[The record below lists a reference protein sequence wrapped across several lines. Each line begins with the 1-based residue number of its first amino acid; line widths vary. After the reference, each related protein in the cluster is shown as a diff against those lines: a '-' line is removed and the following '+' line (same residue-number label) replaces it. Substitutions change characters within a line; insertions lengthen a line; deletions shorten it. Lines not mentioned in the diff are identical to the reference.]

1 MKYTGS
7 DPFSDENGVLL
18 NKKGIKNQDELDRV
32 EHTASYIKALELDNN
47 PIKGRFDLAHLKAI
61 HKHLF
66 SDIYPWAGKVRDGY
80 LQKGE
85 QDFTMG
91 YRIVP
96 ESQKLFQQL
105 KEEKFLKNTAPEN
118 CSTAK

>member
-32 EHTASYIKALELDNN
+32 ERTASYIKALELDNN

-80 LQKGE
+80 LQKGGTRFY
-85 QDFTMG
+85 DG
-91 YRIVP
+91 L
-96 ESQKLFQQL
+96 SD
-105 KEEKFLKNTAPEN
+105 
-118 CSTAK
+118 CS